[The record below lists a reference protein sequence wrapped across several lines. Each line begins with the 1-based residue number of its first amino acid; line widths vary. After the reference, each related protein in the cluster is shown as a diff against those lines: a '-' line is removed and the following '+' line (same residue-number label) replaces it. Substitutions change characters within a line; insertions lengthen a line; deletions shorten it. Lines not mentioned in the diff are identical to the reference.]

1 VYADAG
7 TQRHDPSHLLSRR
20 LQAPLP
26 ALAAALEAGSLSPSA
41 AAPPADRT
49 AGAHSAAVGA
59 SAAAAA
65 AVQPAAAAA
74 LSRRRSP
81 TQQGDYAALLALL
94 DGVAAREI
102 DSALAV
108 LGEQLTEPHVAR
120 VLSQNLPA
128 GVYRCCLLARR
139 GVNKRCSRQ
148 LNLPGA
154 WLGSVTSP
162 LSDTGAL
169 AATPECYTGTPLLR
183 FVDAW

>member
-1 VYADAG
+1 MYADAG

-65 AVQPAAAAA
+65 AVQPAAAA

-128 GVYRCCLLARR
+128 GVCRCFLLARR
-139 GVNKRCSRQ
+139 GVNKGCSRQ

-154 WLGSVTSP
+154 RLGSVTSSL
-162 LSDTGAL
+162 LSDAGAL
-169 AATPECYTGTPLLR
+169 AATPECYTGAPLLR
-183 FVDAW
+183 FSDAW